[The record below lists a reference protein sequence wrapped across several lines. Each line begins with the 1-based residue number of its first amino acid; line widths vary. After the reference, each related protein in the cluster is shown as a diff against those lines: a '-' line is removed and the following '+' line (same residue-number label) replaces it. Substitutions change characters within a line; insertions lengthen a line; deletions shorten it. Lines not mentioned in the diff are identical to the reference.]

1 MFETWYKNYSDL
13 MYRTSF
19 ISKFGALCIFLP
31 SVIEMFHV
39 AEAYRSAENPNLVV
53 VRDAFLLPLLLAVL
67 FGVRFFLLMTQRT
80 ARTAVNALMWILS
93 MSAAYFYSAQYYL
106 PAFWRDESGFS
117 RGIYNP
123 FHDPL
128 LILTILFMFFSM
140 IRFCITAL
148 SAFAE
153 REASLNTSR

>member
-1 MFETWYKNYSDL
+1 

-31 SVIEMFHV
+31 SVIEMFRV
-39 AEAYRSAENPNLVV
+39 AEAYRLSENPDLGV
-53 VRDAFLLPLLLAVL
+53 VRNAFLLPLLLAVV
-67 FGVRFFLLMTQRT
+67 FGVRFFLLMTQRM
-80 ARTAVNALMWILS
+80 ATAVNAFMWILS
-93 MSAAYFYSAQYYL
+93 MSAAYFYSAQMSYF

-117 RGIYNP
+117 RGKINP
-123 FHDPL
+123 FGDPL
-128 LILTILFMFFSM
+128 LILALLFMFFSM

-153 REASLNTSR
+153 RGASLNTSR